1 VTGIGANNYVT
12 PAFVAKTVEKLLE
25 AGGTFIRNGSGALM
39 LAYVAAGR
47 LVGYYEPYMHAWDC
61 LAGYCLVKEAGG
73 FVHPFP
79 VDGEQLTKGAPVL
92 AAAAG
97 AIDDLKAIAGV

>member
-1 VTGIGANNYVT
+1 T
-12 PAFVAKTVEKLLE
+12 PQVVAKVVEDLLG
-25 AGGTFIRNGSGALM
+25 AGGNFIRNGSGALM

-73 FVHPFP
+73 WYHRFP
-79 VDGEQLTKGAPVL
+79 TSGDQLTRGAPVL
-92 AAAAG
+92 ATAPGAREDLMKVAG
-97 AIDDLKAIAGV
+97 L